1 MTNFLL
7 IHGGFMGGWVWRPTA
22 DILNAAG
29 HRVLAPSL
37 DGCGERAHQARV
49 GITVTSQAQEM
60 ADLLFCEDINDAVI
74 VSTSSGGMVAAK
86 TAELARARA
95 RDQVRHLVFADALA
109 PQPGETTA
117 DIVITSKSMVYE
129 TTDATRAPSRKDME
143 TRMFAALPP
152 DLRAW
157 AMARYT
163 PHPIGANG
171 APGELDGFWAQ
182 DWAATVINC
191 TQSVNPSEAHQRR
204 TAERLNGTY
213 LELDAG
219 HFPMLSHPT
228 EFAAMLM
235 AV

>member
-7 IHGGFMGGWVWRPTA
+7 IHGGFMGGWVWKPTVE
-22 DILNAAG
+22 ILSAAG
-29 HRVLAPSL
+29 HTVLAPSL
-37 DGCGERAHQARV
+37 DGCGERAHQARAD
-49 GITVTSQAQEM
+49 ITITSQAQEM
-60 ADLLFCEDINDAVI
+60 ADLLFHEDIRDVVV

-86 TAELARARA
+86 TAELARDRIG
-95 RDQVRHLVFADALA
+95 HLVFADALA

-117 DIVITSKSMVYE
+117 DIVIASKSMVYE

-143 TRMFAALPP
+143 TRMFAKLPP
-152 DLRAW
+152 DIRAW

-163 PHPIGANG
+163 PHPINAGG

-182 DWAATVINC
+182 EWPTTVINC
-191 TQSVNPSEAHQRR
+191 IRSVNPSEAHQRR
-204 TAERLNGTY
+204 TAERLNGAY

-219 HFPMLSHPT
+219 HFPMLSHPN
-228 EFAAMLM
+228 ELAEMLM